1 MNTNQH
7 EGDVTNF
14 WELLSNHKIE
24 IPIIQRDYAQG
35 RKDKEEIRS
44 NFLNALFESI
54 SEHHPIK
61 LDFIYGNLE
70 AGISHPLDGQQRLT
84 TLFLLHWYAA
94 VKEQI
99 LNKDN
104 IEILKKFT
112 YETRI
117 SSREFCHSLVSNKIN
132 FQDGSNPSEYIID
145 SSWFFLSWKK
155 DPTIDSMLRT
165 IDSIHEIFHDVD
177 DLWERLTG
185 DENLISF
192 YHIELEG
199 IGLTDDLYIK
209 MNARGKL
216 LSSFENFKASF
227 QKHINDN
234 AWEDDVDFVDS
245 FALKIDTS
253 WTDLFWNEDD
263 NRNVDSAFIRFIAT
277 IIMCRNSVS
286 KADNRMSEIT
296 KLQDNPNLVK
306 PSMFDFESFDYLCKA
321 FNKYYEL
328 KKENVNLSLE
338 FPLFQHKP
346 DGNIF
351 TAICFEANNASY
363 TQKAL
368 FFAQTEFL
376 LKSKDFNLDAFYE
389 WMRVIRNIVS
399 RGDVVKTGVRPAIIR
414 SPQTFDGVI
423 NLISELSEGCDD
435 IYDYLR
441 NNKVKSYFAKEQVEE
456 EILKSKIINLNEKNK
471 SVLFSVEDT
480 NLLQGKID
488 FALNCIDFDKNNL
501 SSFSIDDLKMVYKV
515 IVANFN
521 HDSDVSNLMRRAL
534 LTIQNED
541 GKFSYYEYWWSFWNV
556 VSANKRC
563 LIDGTLRALEF
574 YIYGNNGEY
583 SIYLKNLINRLKD
596 DDLQGIIDKF
606 EAPEDMP
613 NWKVRLIKEP
623 NLLDDNCKSNHLA
636 IPSDESSC
644 FLLKSMRP
652 RDIDGCF
659 EVK

>member
-7 EGDVTNF
+7 KGDVTNF

-94 VKEQI
+94 VKEQT

-234 AWEDDVDFVDS
+234 VWEGDVDFVDS

-253 WTDLFWNEDD
+253 WTDLFWNGDD
-263 NRNVDSAFIRFIAT
+263 HRNVDSAFIRFIAT
-277 IIMCRNSVS
+277 IIMCRKSVS

-306 PSMFDFESFDYLCKA
+306 PSMFDLESFEYLCNA

-346 DGNIF
+346 DGDIF

-376 LKSKDFNLDAFYE
+376 LKSKDLNLDAFYE

-435 IYDYLR
+435 IYGYLR
-441 NNKVKSYFAKEQVEE
+441 NNRVKSYFAKEQVEE
-456 EILKSKIINLNEKNK
+456 EILKSKIINLDENNK

-515 IVANFN
+515 IVENFN

-534 LTIQNED
+534 LTIPNEY

-583 SIYLKNLINRLKD
+583 SIYLKNLISRLKC

>member
-35 RKDKEEIRS
+35 RKDKEEIRN

-54 SEHHPIK
+54 TEHHPIK

-94 VKEQI
+94 VKEQV
-99 LNKDN
+99 LNKAN

-132 FQDGSNPSEYIID
+132 FQDGSDPSEYIID

-227 QKHINDN
+227 QKHINDHL
-234 AWEDDVDFVDS
+234 WEGDVDFVDS

-253 WTDLFWNEDD
+253 WTDLFWNGD
-263 NRNVDSAFIRFIAT
+263 NHINVDSAFIRFIAT
-277 IIMCRNSVS
+277 TIMCRKSLS
-286 KADNRMSEIT
+286 KADNRMSEIR

-306 PSMFDFESFDYLCKA
+306 PSMFDSESFEYLCKA

-328 KKENVNLSLE
+328 KKNNVNLSIE

-346 DGNIF
+346 DGDIF

-376 LKSKDFNLDAFYE
+376 LKSKDFSLDAFYD

-399 RGDVVKTGVRPAIIR
+399 RGDLVKTGVRPAIIR

-441 NNKVKSYFAKEQVEE
+441 SNRVRSYFQKEQVEE
-456 EILKSKIINLNEKNK
+456 EILKSKIINLDMNNK
-471 SVLFSVEDT
+471 SVIFSVEDT

-488 FALNCIDFDKNNL
+488 FALNCIDFNKNNL
-501 SSFSIDDLKMVYKV
+501 SSFSIDDLKIVKKV
-515 IVANFN
+515 IVENFN
-521 HDSDVSNLMRRAL
+521 SDSDVSNLMRRAL
-534 LTIQNED
+534 LTISNED

-556 VSANKRC
+556 VRANKRC

-583 SIYLKNLINRLKD
+583 SIYLKNLISRLKE
-596 DDLQGIIDKF
+596 DDLQGIVDKF
-606 EAPEDMP
+606 KAPEDMP

>member
-70 AGISHPLDGQQRLT
+70 SGISHPLDGQQRLT

-234 AWEDDVDFVDS
+234 VWEGDVDFVDS

-253 WTDLFWNEDD
+253 WTDLFWNGDD
-263 NRNVDSAFIRFIAT
+263 HRNVDSAFIRFIAT
-277 IIMCRNSVS
+277 IIMCRKSVS

-306 PSMFDFESFDYLCKA
+306 PSMFDFESFEYLCKA

-346 DGNIF
+346 DGDIF

-441 NNKVKSYFAKEQVEE
+441 NNRVKSYFAKEQVEE
-456 EILKSKIINLNEKNK
+456 EILKSKIINLDKNNK
-471 SVLFSVEDT
+471 SVVFSVEDT

-488 FALNCIDFDKNNL
+488 FALNCIDFDKNNI
-501 SSFSIDDLKMVYKV
+501 SSFSIDDLKMVHKV
-515 IVANFN
+515 IVENFN

-534 LTIQNED
+534 LTISNED

-583 SIYLKNLINRLKD
+583 SIYLKNLISRLKD

>member
-1 MNTNQH
+1 
-7 EGDVTNF
+7 
-14 WELLSNHKIE
+14 
-24 IPIIQRDYAQG
+24 
-35 RKDKEEIRS
+35 
-44 NFLNALFESI
+44 
-54 SEHHPIK
+54 
-61 LDFIYGNLE
+61 
-70 AGISHPLDGQQRLT
+70 QRLT

-94 VKEQI
+94 VKEQT

-234 AWEDDVDFVDS
+234 VWEGDVDFVDS

-253 WTDLFWNEDD
+253 WTDLFWNGDD
-263 NRNVDSAFIRFIAT
+263 HRNVDSAFIRFIAT
-277 IIMCRNSVS
+277 IIMCRKSVS

-306 PSMFDFESFDYLCKA
+306 PSMFDLESFEYLCNA

-346 DGNIF
+346 DGDIF

-376 LKSKDFNLDAFYE
+376 LKSKDLNLDAFYE

-435 IYDYLR
+435 IYGYLR
-441 NNKVKSYFAKEQVEE
+441 NNRVKSYFAKEQVEE
-456 EILKSKIINLNEKNK
+456 EILKSKIINLDENNK

-515 IVANFN
+515 IAENFN

-534 LTIQNED
+534 LTIPNEY

-583 SIYLKNLINRLKD
+583 SIYLKNLISRLKC

>member
-1 MNTNQH
+1 M
-7 EGDVTNF
+7 
-14 WELLSNHKIE
+14 
-24 IPIIQRDYAQG
+24 
-35 RKDKEEIRS
+35 
-44 NFLNALFESI
+44 
-54 SEHHPIK
+54 
-61 LDFIYGNLE
+61 
-70 AGISHPLDGQQRLT
+70 
-84 TLFLLHWYAA
+84 
-94 VKEQI
+94 
-99 LNKDN
+99 
-104 IEILKKFT
+104 
-112 YETRI
+112 
-117 SSREFCHSLVSNKIN
+117 
-132 FQDGSNPSEYIID
+132 
-145 SSWFFLSWKK
+145 
-155 DPTIDSMLRT
+155 
-165 IDSIHEIFHDVD
+165 
-177 DLWERLTG
+177 
-185 DENLISF
+185 
-192 YHIELEG
+192 
-199 IGLTDDLYIK
+199 
-209 MNARGKL
+209 
-216 LSSFENFKASF
+216 
-227 QKHINDN
+227 
-234 AWEDDVDFVDS
+234 
-245 FALKIDTS
+245 
-253 WTDLFWNEDD
+253 
-263 NRNVDSAFIRFIAT
+263 
-277 IIMCRNSVS
+277 
-286 KADNRMSEIT
+286 
-296 KLQDNPNLVK
+296 
-306 PSMFDFESFDYLCKA
+306 
-321 FNKYYEL
+321 
-328 KKENVNLSLE
+328 NLSLE

-423 NLISELSEGCDD
+423 NLMSELSEGCDD

-456 EILKSKIINLNEKNK
+456 ETLKSKIINLNKKNK

-606 EAPEDMP
+606 EAPEYMP

-636 IPSDESSC
+636 I
-644 FLLKSMRP
+644 L
-652 RDIDGCF
+652 
-659 EVK
+659 

>member
-7 EGDVTNF
+7 KGDVTNF

-94 VKEQI
+94 VKEQT

-234 AWEDDVDFVDS
+234 VWEGDVDFVDS

-253 WTDLFWNEDD
+253 WTDLFWNGDD
-263 NRNVDSAFIRFIAT
+263 HRNVDSAFIRFIAT
-277 IIMCRNSVS
+277 IIMCRKSVS

-306 PSMFDFESFDYLCKA
+306 PSMFDLESFEYLCNA

-346 DGNIF
+346 DGDIF

-376 LKSKDFNLDAFYE
+376 LKSKDLNLDAFYE

-435 IYDYLR
+435 IYGYLR
-441 NNKVKSYFAKEQVEE
+441 NNRVKSYFAKEQVEE
-456 EILKSKIINLNEKNK
+456 EILKSKIINLDENNK

-515 IVANFN
+515 IAENFN

-534 LTIQNED
+534 LTIPNEY

-583 SIYLKNLINRLKD
+583 SIYLKNLISRLKC